1 MVYGNGKMPKLT
13 FELSKTKWSLSQPGE
28 ESEFLIARHTI
39 YQVFE
44 GGATTSW
51 IRGYGPVKAYN

>member
-1 MVYGNGKMPKLT
+1 MPKVT

-39 YQVFE
+39 CQVFE